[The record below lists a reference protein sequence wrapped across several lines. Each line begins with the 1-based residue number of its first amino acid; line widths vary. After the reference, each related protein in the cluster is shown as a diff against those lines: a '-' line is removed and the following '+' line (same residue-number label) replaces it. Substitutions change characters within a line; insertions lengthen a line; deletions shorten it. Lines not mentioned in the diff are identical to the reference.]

1 MRPLT
6 RPTPAMPVDRMR
18 TFRVASPRATH
29 TRPATCAEV
38 GCGAHL
44 KGWKTVVP
52 ETSPDP
58 QAFTAATVRAA
69 SRGLLDHYR
78 RHCTEERLPDGMVRF
93 HFPAG
98 QRCFRWDTHRKSLER
113 PELYIVRGGDWRA
126 NTGLI
131 RRHTGPRAPELWVED
146 SQETFDKIRRVLG

>member
-1 MRPLT
+1 L
-6 RPTPAMPVDRMR
+6 PVQHYRS
-18 TFRVASPRATH
+18 FRVSSPRSTH
-29 TRPATCAEV
+29 TKPATCAEF
-38 GCGAHL
+38 GCIAHF
-44 KGWKTVVP
+44 KGWDTVVP

-69 SRGLLDHYR
+69 AKGLLDMYR
-78 RHCTEERLPDGMVRF
+78 RHCTEERMPDGMVKFRF
-93 HFPAG
+93 PPG
-98 QRCFRWDTHRKSLER
+98 QRCFRWESHRVSLNR

-146 SQETFDKIRRVLG
+146 SQETFDKVRRVL